1 MTALSFVL
9 GVMPLVVS
17 SGAGAAS
24 RISVG
29 MTVFGGM
36 LAATVFGVVFIPVL
50 YVVFQSLREWVKT
63 RGAKPEPAKAP

>member
-9 GVMPLVVS
+9 GVAPLVLA

-24 RISVG
+24 RVSVG
-29 MTVFGGM
+29 ITVFGGM

-50 YVVFQSLREWVKT
+50 YVVFQNLREWVKQP
-63 RGAKPEPAKAP
+63 KAKAVKGKA